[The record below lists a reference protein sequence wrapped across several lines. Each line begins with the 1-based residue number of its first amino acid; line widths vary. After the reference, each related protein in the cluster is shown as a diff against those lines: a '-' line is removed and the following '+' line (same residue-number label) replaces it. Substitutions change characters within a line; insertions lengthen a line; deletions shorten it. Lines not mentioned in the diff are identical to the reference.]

1 MIKKVLILFLFLSI
15 SLYAQDGQNVG
26 WISKFGIAGG
36 FNPTY
41 VMPNV
46 DPINQMLPNF
56 GVDELSTSGMMAY
69 GGSGYIYILLLDNV
83 RLGGMGLGLTQTR
96 DGVVDGFNRQ
106 VDYSMGFGGF
116 TVEYTFPFIKS
127 PAVSIGAI
135 IGAGSLEID
144 IYQNK
149 NSGSWDDVWGNFESD
164 ADTKMLSM
172 KNSFYTITPTLNI
185 DYPVTRYL
193 ALRIG
198 AGYIFTFA
206 DDWKLNNDIELSGI
220 PSDLKAD
227 SFFIQTGIYLGFFAF

>member
-1 MIKKVLILFLFLSI
+1 MIKKVSILFLFLSI
-15 SLYAQDGQNVG
+15 SLHAQDGQNVG
-26 WISKFGIAGG
+26 WITKFGLAGG

-41 VMPNV
+41 VFPNV
-46 DPINQMLPNF
+46 DPINQMLPDF
-56 GVDELSTSGMMAY
+56 GVDKLSTSGMMAY
-69 GGSGYIYILLLDNV
+69 GGSGYIYILLIDNL
-83 RLGGMGLGLTQTR
+83 RLGGMGMGLSQTR
-96 DGVVDGFNRQ
+96 DGVVDGINRQ

-116 TVEYTFPFIKS
+116 TVEYTFPFIKT

-149 NSGSWDDVWGNFESD
+149 NSGNWDDVWDNFEDD

-172 KNSFYTITPTLNI
+172 HNSFFTFTPTLNI

-193 ALRIG
+193 AFRIG
-198 AGYIFTFA
+198 AGYVLTFA
-206 DDWKLNNDIELSGI
+206 GDWKLNNDIAISNV